1 MKKQLILLLLAWTTP
16 FAAVW
21 AQESR
26 SVVLGKYEQDQYV
39 GPDDVQE
46 SETDLII
53 TPDPKLTKVIWI
65 ENLLRDGKVK
75 AVLHTGGGP
84 GSAQLVYSI
93 PAQQV
98 GSYQIKLGC
107 LYYKKAGEL
116 MISLNNKLN
125 CHGLSGSD
133 YGEVSV
139 GRNGKIQA
147 GGVSV
152 SNRGVKVPGVDISNR
167 AIKIDPKSA
176 MAGVQYK
183 GHKTGMKRKS
193 TDDEDEEDN

>member
-1 MKKQLILLLLAWTTP
+1 MKKQLICFVLAWAMP
-16 FAAVW
+16 LAAVW

-26 SVVLGKYEQDQYV
+26 PVVLGQYEQDYYG
-39 GPDDVQE
+39 GPDEVQE
-46 SETDLII
+46 GETDLII

-65 ENLLRDGKVK
+65 ENLLQGGKIK
-75 AVLHTGGGP
+75 AVLHTGDGP

-107 LYYKKAGEL
+107 LHYKKAGEL
-116 MISLNNKLN
+116 MVSLNNKID
-125 CHGLSGSD
+125 CHGLKNSD

-139 GRNGKIQA
+139 GMSGKIQA

-152 SNRGVKVPGVDISNR
+152 NNRGLKAPGVQISNSK
-167 AIKIDPKSA
+167 IKVNAKEV

-183 GHKTGMKRKS
+183 GHKMGMKPKN
-193 TDDEDEEDN
+193 TDDEDEDN